1 MIRRGRQQ
9 QGFTLLEVLIALAI
23 LAIALAAA
31 IKGVSSHVSNLVY
44 LKERSLGH
52 WVGLNA
58 LTELRVSGQL
68 PSSGEIKGDET
79 MAGREFKW
87 VITVTEVEGGDVRRL
102 DVKVSPE
109 DDDERQLSSMVAY
122 VGKSS

>member
-1 MIRRGRQQ
+1 MIRHGRQQ
-9 QGFTLLEVLIALAI
+9 KGFTLLEVLIALAI

-44 LKERSLGH
+44 LKERSLAH

-58 LTELRVSGQL
+58 LTELRVSGQW
-68 PSSGEIKGDET
+68 PKTGEIKGDEA

-87 VITVTEVEGGDVRRL
+87 VISVTEVEGGDVRRL

-109 DDDERQLSSMVAY
+109 DDDERPLSTMVAY

>member
-1 MIRRGRQQ
+1 MIRRRQQ

-31 IKGVSSHVSNLVY
+31 IKGISSHVSNLAY
-44 LKERSLGH
+44 LKERSLAH

-58 LTELRVSGQL
+58 LTELRVSGQW
-68 PSSGEIKGDET
+68 PNSGDIKGDEN
-79 MAGREFKW
+79 MAGREFNW
-87 VITVTEVEGGDVRRL
+87 IITVTEVEGGDVRRL
-102 DVKVSPE
+102 DVKVTPE
-109 DDDERQLSSMVAY
+109 DDDERPLSTMVAY